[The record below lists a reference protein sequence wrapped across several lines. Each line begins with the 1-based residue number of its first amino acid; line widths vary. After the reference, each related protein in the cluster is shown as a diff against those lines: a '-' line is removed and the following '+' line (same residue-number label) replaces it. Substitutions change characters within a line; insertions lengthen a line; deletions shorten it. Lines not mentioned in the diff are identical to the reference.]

1 MLNRNRAIAVTLAAA
16 MVFASFTTGCKPKKK
31 NNDRL
36 IKKCTSEVDDYMMYL
51 TRGKF
56 EKLSKY
62 IAPEEDPLQN
72 LDSLPSSEKALS
84 LTYISLLEYSIGET
98 IIEDETATVIM
109 TLTYPSAEGFA
120 EEYPEP
126 DNLQTILTDLRSF
139 DETDEIDVEI
149 ILSCDEEEET
159 CQLEDTTT
167 VNDVVSEQ
175 VEIIK
180 DLIPDNSQLAKKD
193 IERFMDALI
202 SINTDYIVEHSS
214 ALDSFYFDDE
224 FMPLYTA
231 QTSLWSYEI
240 ECGPIENEDEV
251 SFTLHM
257 HIKDRE
263 AVKEFFTT
271 PETLAPVCHSF
282 FSALVDPVP
291 YTDPDDHLDVLSLVP
306 GFKSYLEKAPTVD
319 IDLQGILQYDEKDHS
334 DFYII
339 INMED
344 VLPYDNPFEFT
355 SDLTEEQVQEVYRA
369 GYKTMYEDGKLT
381 DEQYQEFQRALG
393 ETDFDRDSILSI
405 LEKHGFTTSDKEFFD
420 DMNSYV
426 HDNRTTIMLSEDDM
440 RLDAFAEMYLIWASI
455 YDDLDNDREQ
465 FDGEL
470 SGDCLDLIFEGDMKI
485 DTKKEPAYFRLFVV
499 DSRIFMIL
507 IPEPTDEKM
516 ELVNEILKE
525 AGLN

>member
-1 MLNRNRAIAVTLAAA
+1 MLNRNRAGAVILAASIA
-16 MVFASFTTGCKPKKK
+16 FTSFATGCKPKKK
-31 NNDRL
+31 NNEKL
-36 IKKCTSEVDDYMMYL
+36 IKKCTSKVDDYMMYL
-51 TRGKF
+51 TKGKI

-62 IAPEEDPLQN
+62 IDPEEDPLQH
-72 LDSLPSSEKALS
+72 LDSLPSSEKELS
-84 LTYISLLEYSIGET
+84 LAYISLLEYSIRET
-98 IIEDETATVIM
+98 TIEDETTTVIM
-109 TLTYPSAEGFA
+109 TLTYPSAEEFA
-120 EEYPEP
+120 DKYPEP
-126 DNLQTILTDLRSF
+126 ENLQTLLKDLRSF

-159 CQLEDTTT
+159 CQLIDTTT

-193 IERFMDALI
+193 IERFMNALI
-202 SINTDYIVEHSS
+202 PFNIDYIEEHSS
-214 ALDSFYFDDE
+214 ALDSFYCADE

-231 QTSLWSYEI
+231 QTSLWIYEI

-263 AVKEFFTT
+263 AVKEYFTT
-271 PETLAPVCHSF
+271 PENLAPVCYSF

-291 YTDPDDHLDVLSLVP
+291 YTDPDDHLDVQSLVP

-355 SDLTEEQVQEVYRA
+355 GDLTEEQVQEVYRA

-393 ETDFDRDSILSI
+393 ETDFDRENTISI
-405 LEKHGFTTSDKEFFD
+405 LEEHGFTTSDKEYFD

-440 RLDAFAEMYLIWASI
+440 RLDAFTEMYLIWASI

-465 FDGEL
+465 FDGKL
-470 SGDCLDLIFEGDMKI
+470 SGDCLDLIFEGEMKI
-485 DTKKEPAYFRLFVV
+485 DAEKEPAYFRLFVV

-507 IPEPTDEKM
+507 MPDPTDEKM
-516 ELVNEILKE
+516 ELVNKILEE
-525 AGLN
+525 AGIN